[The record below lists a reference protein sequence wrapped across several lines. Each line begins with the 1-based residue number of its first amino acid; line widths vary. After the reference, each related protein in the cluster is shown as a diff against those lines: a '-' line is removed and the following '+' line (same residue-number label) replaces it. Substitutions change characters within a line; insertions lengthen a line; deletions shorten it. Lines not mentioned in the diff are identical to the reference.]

1 MIYTFNPTGVCPSEI
16 KIELDEQNIIQ
27 SISAFGGCSGNL
39 QGISVLV
46 KGKPAAEVAQLLKG
60 IKCKFKQTSCPDQ
73 IASALENFLN
83 KETDI
88 NEK

>member
-1 MIYTFNPTGVCPSEI
+1 MIYSFNPADVCPSKI

-27 SISAFGGCSGNL
+27 NISAFGGCSGNL

-46 KGKPAAEVAQLLKG
+46 KGKPAAETVQLLKG

-73 IASALENFLN
+73 IAYALENFLN

-88 NEK
+88 NEE